1 MKIEIKVLKPRRWKE
16 NFLVNALTK
25 EGIPAEFFVDSIKED
40 VEILVSNSLSVGELS
55 RLRKLHDLI
64 IPTSGA
70 EGICMINVF
79 ERGIRVYHDP
89 SITSKGVA
97 DYVVHN
103 LEEILEDETVDFM
116 RSATVGLLGFGNV
129 GKEIYESLRKFGC
142 RFEAFTKKTNP
153 YHEIKARK
161 GESDLM
167 TLLSSCNVIIN
178 TLPLNKETDKLLY
191 GKNSQIRR
199 EALVISVSRAGIID
213 DYAILGDVLKGNLR
227 GAILD
232 VYSDEINS
240 NNYSHNNI
248 ILTPHLAG
256 IYGEALNNIVEFVKR
271 SINEAS
277 GK

>member
-1 MKIEIKVLKPRRWKE
+1 MKIEIKILKPKRWKE

-25 EGIPAEFFVDSIKED
+25 EGVPREYFVDNIGED
-40 VEILVSNSLSVGELS
+40 AEILVSNSLYVEELN
-55 RLRKLHDLI
+55 RLRKLHHLI
-64 IPTSGA
+64 IPTSGT
-70 EGICMINVF
+70 EGICIGNVF

-103 LEEILEDETVDFM
+103 LEEILGNETVDFM
-116 RSATVGLLGFGNV
+116 RGITVGLLGFGNV
-129 GKEIYESLRKFGC
+129 GKEIYGSLRKFGC
-142 RFEAFTKKTNP
+142 RFEAFTKRTNP

-161 GESDLM
+161 GEADLI

-178 TLPLNKETDKLLY
+178 ALPLNKETDNLLY
-191 GKNSQIRR
+191 GKNLQIRR

-213 DYAILGDVLKGNLR
+213 DYAILGNVLKGNLR

-232 VYSDEINS
+232 VYSDEINP
-240 NNYSHNNI
+240 NDYGHKNI

-256 IYGEALNNIVEFVKR
+256 IYGEALNNIVGFVKR

-277 GK
+277 GR